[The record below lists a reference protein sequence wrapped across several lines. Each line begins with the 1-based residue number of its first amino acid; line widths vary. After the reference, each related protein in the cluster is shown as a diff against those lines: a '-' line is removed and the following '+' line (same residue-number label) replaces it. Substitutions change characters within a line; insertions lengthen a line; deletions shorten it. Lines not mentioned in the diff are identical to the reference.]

1 MSSPPFASA
10 EAVITS
16 LRGVC
21 PRISGHGSGCAFPV
35 APGHLLT
42 CAHVVGPAASPGA
55 SVDIHPWRGESRQ
68 GTLAAVDLE
77 QDLALI
83 ADMDAAPVAP
93 LSGDLALGDR
103 LVGIGYPK
111 REQGFELD
119 QFFVEYEGVVELGDN
134 QDLLKLKAGQV
145 QHGFSGGP
153 LVNLRT
159 GAIAGLT
166 RHSRNTGLDLGGWGV
181 PVSAIVRFCAK
192 AGLELSL
199 AESPR
204 PSPAE
209 ILQRLQRLL
218 VGLPRWNEARAR
230 RALLER
236 IFHGDALLG
245 QLQLEGPGADVATDF
260 ARLCLD
266 YHTPDDPDRSPLRR
280 LLEGLADEFGDIS
293 QGREIDA
300 LRALL
305 HSPAFSRHPT

>member
-42 CAHVVGPAASPGA
+42 CAHVVGPALSPGEA
-55 SVDIHPWRGESRQ
+55 VDIHPWRGESRQ
-68 GTLAAVDLE
+68 GTLAAVDQE

-83 ADMDAAPVAP
+83 VDMGAAPVAP

-119 QFFVEYEGVVELGDN
+119 QFSVEYEGVAELGDN

-199 AESPR
+199 AESP
-204 PSPAE
+204 PASPAE
-209 ILQRLQRLL
+209 ILKRLQRLL

-230 RALLER
+230 KTLLVS
-236 IFHGDALLG
+236 IFLGHDLLD
-245 QLQLEGPGADVATDF
+245 QLQLDGAGSDVATDL

-266 YHTPDDPDRSPLRR
+266 YHTPDDPGRSALCR
-280 LLEGLADEFGDIS
+280 LLQELAGKYG
-293 QGREIDA
+293 QTRHGREIDELLA
-300 LRALL
+300 LCGPP
-305 HSPAFSRHPT
+305 HSGT